1 MEHCVIRSSTRLLQ
15 YAALLYSISSYRCRG
30 TVWTVPPDA
39 RGKIFDTKKN
49 RYVVTEV
56 SLNTVDENAIKD
68 RILHA
73 VWDLWTSHAEAI
85 YRAMYGAFARAAADI
100 TPQIAAQLYAEQYP
114 MLGYDANGKAIT
126 KNVLG
131 KTQAEVKDKLRAAI
145 EDSKKLD
152 PVKAGSYTLEQWL
165 KLWYSIYVEPQVRY
179 STREFYHNAIDH
191 HIIPKLGSV
200 KLEKLTMLQIQ
211 QFYNE
216 LLKSGRVQ
224 KKNQPELKEHGLS
237 PRMVQCVHVV
247 LNKALEYAVEEK
259 LILANPAKKCKI
271 PKNTRKE
278 MKILPEA
285 LIGPYL
291 SAAKEHGILAPM
303 YLELTTG
310 LRRGELLALRWE
322 DLDVQNRTLSINK
335 SVARQNGK
343 LVISTPKTPN
353 SIRTVLLPEDT
364 VKLLVEEHE
373 RHPANPY
380 LFPSPRTGETWDP
393 DGFRRLHDR
402 IIKEIGAEHVR
413 FHDMRHTFATLSLK
427 SGVDVRTLSETLG
440 HFSAGFTLSTYVH
453 STPGMK
459 QSEADAIGSTIRNAI

>member
-1 MEHCVIRSSTRLLQ
+1 MPKRRANGEGNIRKRKDG
-15 YAALLYSISSYRCRG
+15 RWEG
-30 TVWTVPPDA
+30 
-39 RGKIFDTKKN
+39 
-49 RYVVTEV
+49 RYT
-56 SLNTVDENAIKD
+56 A
-68 RILHA
+68 
-73 VWDLWTSHAEAI
+73 
-85 YRAMYGAFARAAADI
+85 
-100 TPQIAAQLYAEQYP
+100 
-114 MLGYDANGKAIT
+114 GYDANGKAIT

-165 KLWYSIYVEPQVRY
+165 KLWYSVYVEPQVRY
-179 STREFYHNAIDH
+179 STKEFYHNAIDH
-191 HIIPKLGSV
+191 HIIPKLGNV

-224 KKNQPELKEHGLS
+224 KKNQPELREHGLS

-247 LNKALEYAVEEK
+247 LNKALEHAVEEK

-353 SIRTVLLPEDT
+353 SIRTVLLPEET

-373 RHPANPY
+373 RHPVNPY

-413 FHDMRHTFATLSLK
+413 FHDMRHPYVKHTTKIFSLRLMDFQAQAYPDARRKTRGACQLLRVGQSQSPVRPLCNRKQLSCLLPQSKMSWILYAISMRLSGYTSTRSISSSASSVVSASASKIALDASFRLSCRACSSCFCFACANT
-427 SGVDVRTLSETLG
+427 
-440 HFSAGFTLSTYVH
+440 A
-453 STPGMK
+453 
-459 QSEADAIGSTIRNAI
+459 A